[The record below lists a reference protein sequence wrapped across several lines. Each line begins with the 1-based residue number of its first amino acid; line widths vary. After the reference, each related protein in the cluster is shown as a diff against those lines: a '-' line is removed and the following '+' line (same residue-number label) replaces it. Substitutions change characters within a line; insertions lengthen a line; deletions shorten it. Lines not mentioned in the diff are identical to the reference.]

1 MQIST
6 RCAKRNSKD
15 SGELSISRV
24 AMRKRL
30 HTKTEVLVLQGTP
43 PKSDVNHRKTA
54 PWRDTGQGRQVE
66 ERTPHCAS
74 NCKARSSVD
83 RKIEDNKI
91 RLGVRRRRS
100 RQADTG
106 NEFGSHAHEGVS
118 PAKRQKPKK
127 PLPFRLRASLAAAHR
142 ANSLRRGWSRCVYN
156 NEIGWPL

>member
-54 PWRDTGQGRQVE
+54 PWRVGGLRMDTGQGRQVE

-74 NCKARSSVD
+74 NCKARSPL
-83 RKIEDNKI
+83 IEEQKTTKSDWVFAGDAPNKPI
-91 RLGVRRRRS
+91 LG
-100 RQADTG
+100 T
-106 NEFGSHAHEGVS
+106 NLAHM
-118 PAKRQKPKK
+118 PR
-127 PLPFRLRASLAAAHR
+127 
-142 ANSLRRGWSRCVYN
+142 RCVAR
-156 NEIGWPL
+156 EKAKAERTTSLPTSCFTRCGTPR